1 MKTRMDS
8 LWLAGIALAAW
19 WIAALFMPE
28 QPAERQLRV
37 QGGVFSAAVH
47 QGTGGLQSE
56 NEYIYREA
64 RNPEDPR

>member
-19 WIAALFMPE
+19 WIVALLMPA
-28 QPAERQLRV
+28 QPADSLSGV
-37 QGGVFSAAVH
+37 QAGGTYTASLKDDDVR
-47 QGTGGLQSE
+47 SE
-56 NEYIYREA
+56 NDYVYREA